1 MHRLKEK
8 VAIVTGSSSGIGKAI
23 ALRFGAEE
31 ANVVVTARRMAL
43 CEQTVA
49 QITKNGGEAWAIQTD
64 VADERQV
71 ERLIEETV
79 KRYGRLDIL
88 VNNAGV
94 IAGGRLAETTT
105 KEFDEVMNVN
115 LRGTFFCC
123 RAGFKQMKKQGGGI
137 IINMSS
143 VAGVQAWAGTG
154 TYSASKHGIMALT
167 KSLADEGRPH
177 HIRVSAICPGGVADG
192 DGNRR
197 FREDVGEQP
206 TLPAKRFEERPAAR
220 RYSRLIRIG
229 NDGRQGAIDIA
240 EKAQRAMLKERSQR
254 LDVLKAGG
262 HDKGEC
268 STPAGTRPAEAPA

>member
-1 MHRLKEK
+1 MQRLTSK

-23 ALRFGAEE
+23 ALRFGTEGAK
-31 ANVVVTARRMAL
+31 VVVTARRMAL

-49 QITKNGGEAWAIQTD
+49 QIVKAGGEAWAIQTD

-71 ERLIEETV
+71 EQLIDETV
-79 KRYGRLDIL
+79 ARYGRVDIL
-88 VNNAGV
+88 LNNAGV
-94 IAGGRLAETTT
+94 VAGGRLAETTT
-105 KEFDEVMNVN
+105 KSFDEVMNVN

-177 HIRVSAICPGGVADG
+177 HIKVSAICPGGVADG
-192 DGNRR
+192 LVDA
-197 FREDVGEQP
+197 
-206 TLPAKRFEERPAAR
+206 LAEEILRSEKIDPF
-220 RYSRLIRIG
+220 
-229 NDGRQGAIDIA
+229 DIA
-240 EKAQRAMLKERSQR
+240 ETAVYLATLGKYSVVHQIVIDR
-254 LDVLKAGG
+254 LGADW
-262 HDKGEC
+262 
-268 STPAGTRPAEAPA
+268 